1 MRDIIIDPQE
11 SNTWKVQLK
20 IAIQFI
26 SSKDAEEERV
36 IHSRCDNI
44 KFTSYNDANIDSLI
58 SRYQVNLEA
67 PMEGS

>member
-1 MRDIIIDPQE
+1 MRDIIIDLQE

-20 IAIQFI
+20 IVIQFI

-36 IHSRCDNI
+36 IHSTCDNI
-44 KFTSYNDANIDSLI
+44 KFTSYNDANTDSLI

-67 PMEGS
+67 PME

>member
-67 PMEGS
+67 PVEGS